1 MRLDED
7 LARIA
12 DAASA
17 HGSVTGVLAAEPAG
31 GSRLYVVSLGEDE
44 ERRWL
49 VVDDDGRPT
58 DQRTEVRDAASIVA
72 MCELAGDVAGG
83 GNLGGLR
90 MHLERLREVEHP
102 EGIDAVEEAVRALEH
117 TVGEP
122 PRVATPAYLDAVGQA
137 TQALESALGDISSPF
152 AEALRS
158 GTAAVDEFVREV
170 ERGYALPLR

>member
-1 MRLDED
+1 MGLDED

-12 DAASA
+12 EAASA

-31 GSRLYVVSLGEDE
+31 GSRLYVVSLGESE

-49 VVDDDGRPT
+49 VVDDGGRPV
-58 DQRTEVRDAASIVA
+58 DRRTEVRDAASIVA

-83 GNLGGLR
+83 GDLAGLR
-90 MHLERLREVEHP
+90 VQLERLREVERP
-102 EGIDAVEEAVRALEH
+102 AGIDAVEEAVRALED

-122 PRVATPAYLDAVGQA
+122 PRVATPAYLDAVGRA
-137 TQALESALGDISSPF
+137 TQVLESALGDVSSPF